1 MSCDARSLLPRPF
14 LDPVRVPA
22 LVLVLCAVF
31 FATASPA
38 TILIFD
44 EERDSATGTVVGAT
58 TSGGIPP
65 ADYGDRVTSAAMP
78 VPGGIFTYGEAGEGF
93 TPNVTIDLFSSGAT
107 ETDPRVRL
115 WNTGYGDLVNVL
127 FSEGPGTGG
136 SPILN
141 VLFSADPG
149 FVVDLYG
156 FELAAFGSGD
166 LTIAAVEVL
175 AGGAP
180 LFSQTNVVVAGTAN
194 ALGRTTFNF
203 AAPYSGAELLL
214 RIDLSNLAS
223 GIQDNIGLDS
233 IRFGQTPPPI
243 PEPGT
248 AVLIFGGLAALG
260 AGRRARD

>member
-1 MSCDARSLLPRPF
+1 MPSYARTLSLPRR
-14 LDPVRVPA
+14 PVRARMPA
-22 LVLVLCAVF
+22 LGLALCGWLCA
-31 FATASPA
+31 TSASA

-44 EERDSATGTVVGAT
+44 QERDSATGTVVGAT

-65 ADYGDRVTSAAMP
+65 TDYGDRVTSAAMA

-93 TPNVTIDLFSSGAT
+93 TPNVSIDLSSSGASA
-107 ETDPRVRL
+107 TDPGVRL
-115 WNTGYGDLVNVL
+115 WGTGYGDLVNVV

-141 VLFSADPG
+141 VLFTADPG

-156 FELAAFGSGD
+156 FDLAAFGSAD
-166 LTIAAVEVL
+166 LTIAGVEIL
-175 AGGAP
+175 SGATS

-194 ALGRTTFNF
+194 ALGRTTFAF
-203 AAPYSGAELLL
+203 GTPYSGAELLL

-248 AVLIFGGLAALG
+248 AVLVFAGLAALAG
-260 AGRRARD
+260 GRRARG